1 MIRKKIYNR
10 TFLTIAIIISFL
22 LAIMDMFFLKEVFEK
37 YFHFADWGG
46 ALSALALA
54 TAANITALL
63 WGKQKGERESGKG
76 FLWGWIFLGI
86 AYFVLRLIPFYNEV
100 VAKNAWELKP
110 IIEHLG
116 RAIILA
122 ISYIGT
128 GTMIE
133 WAAIQ
138 LWDINIVN
146 YLKTKKEFE
155 SQNDIIANNR
165 SALLKMVEDLEN
177 FSDNYKVLDKQYENC
192 ANKIFKYEEAT
203 INMTAG
209 KTKRLNLDID
219 PEEVDK
225 IVGRVLEKR
234 KRKIE
239 KSYNK

>member
-10 TFLTIAIIISFL
+10 TFLSMIIIVSFL

-37 YFHFADWGG
+37 YFQFPDWGG

-54 TAANITALL
+54 TAANISALL

-86 AYFVLRLIPFYNEV
+86 AYFILRLIPFYNEV
-100 VAKNAWELKP
+100 ALKDAWEFKL

-116 RAIILA
+116 RAIVLA

-128 GTMIE
+128 GVMIK
-133 WAAIQ
+133 WAASQ

-155 SQNDIIANNR
+155 SQNDIIANNH
-165 SALLKMVEDLEN
+165 SALLKMIEDLEN
-177 FSDNYKVLDKQYENC
+177 FDSNYKVLDKQYKNC

-203 INMTAG
+203 VNMTAG

-219 PEEVDK
+219 PKEVDK
-225 IVGRVLEKR
+225 IVDAVLEKR
-234 KRKIE
+234 KKKIE
-239 KSYNK
+239 KSHNK

>member
-1 MIRKKIYNR
+1 MLHKKIYNR
-10 TFLTIAIIISFL
+10 TFLAIAIVVSFL
-22 LAIMDMFFLKEVFEK
+22 LAIMDMFFLKEVFER
-37 YFHFADWGG
+37 YFYFPDWGG

-54 TAANITALL
+54 TAANISALL

-76 FLWGWIFLGI
+76 FLWGWILLGI

-100 VAKNAWELKP
+100 IAKNTWELKP

-133 WAAIQ
+133 WAASQ
-138 LWDINIVN
+138 LWDIDIVN
-146 YLKTKKEFE
+146 YLKTKNEFE
-155 SQNDIIANNR
+155 SQNAIIANNR
-165 SALLKMVEDLEN
+165 SAVLKMVEDLEN
-177 FSDNYKVLDKQYENC
+177 FDNNYKILDKQYDKC
-192 ANKIFKYEEAT
+192 VDKIFKYDEAT

-225 IVGRVLEKR
+225 IVNRVLENRR
-234 KRKIE
+234 KNIE
-239 KSYNK
+239 KSHNK